1 MRKLAAGIL
10 AGFLV
15 LGSGKAQI
23 SSFPWIE
30 DFEGGSISGGI
41 L

>member
-1 MRKLAAGIL
+1 MGRAVALLQTGQVQFYGIVALLGSLVIL

-15 LGSGKAQI
+15 LGSG
-23 SSFPWIE
+23 
-30 DFEGGSISGGI
+30 